1 MKNPK
6 GCFLLAA
13 TLLGM
18 TPALAGEEATRV
30 AIPGPK
36 AAVAWESIGPYGGHI
51 TGLARNPSN
60 PKEIYAAV
68 NSEPGQLYK
77 STDSG
82 GSWKRIY
89 VFRSGIHD
97 LALHPLSP
105 KSVYVLG
112 ADSFYRSTDG
122 GATFVETSFRGIFV
136 GYYGRLALDPKNPD
150 RVYAAGSSTYEWTHW
165 YACSAVNVSSD
176 RGKTWTL
183 KRLDSPPVGEYAY
196 TYGIAVSPVNPNLL
210 FACGFHY
217 MSPEE
222 VDRVY
227 RSMDAGK
234 TWKNVTGTISSSP
247 NAVAAHPRDVKKVYV
262 ATQEGVFRSSNG
274 GASWTRQSSP
284 ADMPVTELAF
294 DPANFSILYAAG
306 NEPEAPALYRSTDG
320 GANWK
325 TLTKGLYGAGRRLLS
340 MPGALY
346 FGSTAGLFRS
356 TNGGRSF
363 AAGAKGMKA
372 ADIVALAVAP
382 SSPPVI
388 YAGQTHYGLLKTD
401 NGGKTWTKLP
411 NFEGA
416 ARIRKIAVHPADPN
430 AIFVLADPGTGADVL
445 LKSVD
450 GGKHMTAVLRARS
463 EGLFINPLNPDRLFA
478 AGAVESG
485 SSLHMALRKSVD
497 GGATWSTAEVTA
509 AGNSGGRCVAADP
522 ANDAVIYVGGYKTG
536 YTAGLF
542 KTSNGGSSWSETTR
556 SIQGALSALAI
567 DPGSPNILY
576 AAAQN
581 LYRSANSGASWTR
594 VADGGIMTI
603 KINRSNPREVF
614 AGGGYDTRGAI
625 GVLVSLD
632 RGATWQSL
640 SPGLIVKA
648 VTEIDL
654 NSRDRILYAATRG
667 AGICRRK
674 LQ

>member
-6 GCFLLAA
+6 GYFLLAA
-13 TLLGM
+13 ILLSM
-18 TPALAGEEATRV
+18 APALAGEEATRV
-30 AIPGPK
+30 YIPGP
-36 AAVAWESIGPYGGHI
+36 ATAVTWESIGPYGGHI

-68 NSEPGQLYK
+68 NSYPGQLYK

-82 GSWKRIY
+82 STWKRIY

-122 GATFVETSFRGIFV
+122 GVTFVETSFRGIFI

-150 RVYAAGSSTYEWTHW
+150 RIYAAGSNTYEWTHW
-165 YACSAVNVSSD
+165 YGCSAVNISSD
-176 RGKTWTL
+176 GGKTWTL
-183 KRLDSPPVGEYAY
+183 KRLDSTPVGEYAY
-196 TYGIAVSPVNPNLL
+196 TYGLTVSPVNPNVI
-210 FACGFHY
+210 FACGLY
-217 MSPEE
+217 YKTPKEY
-222 VDRVY
+222 DRVY
-227 RSMDAGK
+227 KSLDGGK
-234 TWKNVTGTISSSP
+234 TWKNVTGAISSSP
-247 NAVAAHPRDVKKVYV
+247 NAVASHPRDLKKVYV

-284 ADMPVTELAF
+284 ADMPVAELAF
-294 DPANFSILYAAG
+294 DPANPSILYAAG
-306 NEPEAPALYRSTDG
+306 NEPEEPALYKSTDG
-320 GANWK
+320 GVNWK

-340 MPGALY
+340 APGALY
-346 FGSTAGLFRS
+346 FGSTAGLFKS
-356 TNGGRSF
+356 PNGGLSF
-363 AAGAKGMKA
+363 AAGMKGMKA
-372 ADIVALAVAP
+372 AEIVAMAVAP
-382 SSPPVI
+382 SSPGVI
-388 YAGQTHYGLLKTD
+388 YAGQTHYGLMKTD

-411 NFEGA
+411 DFEGA
-416 ARIRKIAVHPADPN
+416 MRIRGIAVHPADPN
-430 AIFVLADPGTGADVL
+430 TVFVLANPGTIEDVV

-450 GGKHMTAVLRARS
+450 GGRHMTAVLRARC
-463 EGLFINPLNPDRLFA
+463 EGLFINPQNPDHVFV

-485 SSLHMALRKSVD
+485 SSLHMALRKSMD
-497 GGATWSTAEVTA
+497 GGASWSTAEVTA
-509 AGNSGGRCVAADP
+509 AADSGGKRAAADP
-522 ANDAVIYVGGYKTG
+522 ANDAIIYVGGYKTG
-536 YTAGLF
+536 YAGGLF

-556 SIQGALSALAI
+556 AIQGIIWALAI
-567 DPGSPNILY
+567 DPLSSNILY

-594 VADGGIMTI
+594 VAEGGIMTI
-603 KINRSNPREVF
+603 RINPANPSEVF
-614 AGGGYDTRGAI
+614 AGGGYDTKGPI
-625 GVLVSLD
+625 GVLRSLD

-640 SPGLIVKA
+640 STGLIVKA

-654 NSRDRILYAATRG
+654 NPAGKILYAATQG